1 MWFRSTVVWGIF
13 FLGARTLC
21 CTTCLGMLTLPGAKL
36 SACFRMM
43 GCIVEALVFGDIF
56 ISKPARL
63 ARESGRSRV
72 LGRVLISTRGLWIQR
87 HAPHC
92 GTRRSHETNIFSR
105 GDTSNAARELPRPEA
120 TG

>member
-21 CTTCLGMLTLPGAKL
+21 CTTCLGMLTLPSVKF
-36 SACFRMM
+36 SAGFRGMV
-43 GCIVEALVFGDIF
+43 CIVEALVFGDIF

-72 LGRVLISTRGLWIQR
+72 RGRVLISTRGLWLQR

-92 GTRRSHETNIFSR
+92 DKRRSHETNIFSR
-105 GDTSNAARELPRPEA
+105 GGTSNASRELPRP
-120 TG
+120 